1 MGFLILT
8 ILESNL
14 FDMVLR
20 NNKNFALSME
30 DVKSQDLVL
39 FKASNI
45 VLTHAFDFKL
55 FFELKSE
62 IRRFF
67 CKMKELF
74 LG

>member
-14 FDMVLR
+14 LDMILC
-20 NNKNFALSME
+20 NNKQFALSME
-30 DVKSQDLVL
+30 EVKIQDLVL

-55 FFELKSE
+55 FVELKSE
-62 IRRFF
+62 DRRFLGQ
-67 CKMKELF
+67 MEQLF
-74 LG
+74 LR